1 MCPSPRSLRSHH
13 SPFSPHPLVSS
24 TAPPLCSARIH
35 SCSPSPAFLRPSL
48 RCLVSCSA
56 AAYVVRG
63 AYLDTRPI
71 RSRSVM
77 ATATDSTSSGR
88 HQRRL
93 GHAAGM
99 SRAFLCVFVGL
110 LCLGVASS
118 AAYNA
123 SQYPINDFVLGYVM
137 TGPKLIMIVNSTPAN
152 FMPSKFLRSSYEILS
167 QFDTAIANISC
178 VTLVNWCATNVSVPQ
193 VNMSCPYGSKYNDDP
208 SYGSVFAQMV
218 LCGWNKTRVPKPD
231 AVDLS
236 AAGVLGKMSTNSFAG
251 LYNGDKKRPGSG
263 DNYVL
268 TFASGTVAYVVFGL
282 LIGIVVLAAVG
293 VAVCVCLCD
302 NRQVNR
308 NKSIVD
314 RAIRAVRL
322 NQLAALTGRDAPHQ
336 GNQPR
341 FGYQYSM
348 YDAVHEN
355 MPDDEG
361 QNSPYWANSPGA
373 DGDVGM
379 GNAKGGDFSPRDGDG
394 REMKDMDGVQSA
406 YRSNPWLKEQ

>member
-118 AAYNA
+118 AAYDA
-123 SQYPINDFVLGYVM
+123 SLYPINDFVLGYVM
-137 TGPKLIMIVNSTPAN
+137 TGPKLLLILKGES
-152 FMPSKFLRSSYEILS
+152 RSFDPFYFTHTLYDVFSRH
-167 QFDTAIANISC
+167 DTAIANISC
-178 VTLVNWCATNVSVPQ
+178 VTVVDWCAVNTPNVQ
-193 VNMSCPYGSKYNDDP
+193 YNMFCPYGSKHNDDP
-208 SYGSVFAQMV
+208 NYNFVFAQVV
-218 LCGWNKTRVPKPD
+218 LCGWDGTVLSSPEH
-231 AVDLS
+231 VDLS
-236 AAGVLGKMSTNSFAG
+236 LFRVSRTKLVKDFAG
-251 LYNGDKKRPGSG
+251 LFDDGVRKPGSG
-263 DNYVL
+263 DIYVVNF
-268 TFASGTVAYVVFGL
+268 TSGTVAYAVFGF
-282 LIGIVVLAAVG
+282 LIGIVVLAALV
-293 VAVCVCLCD
+293 VAVCVWLCGS
-302 NRQVNR
+302 RHANR

-322 NQLAALTGRDAPHQ
+322 SYVATLAGRDAPQ
-336 GNQPR
+336 QYQPYL
-341 FGYQYSM
+341 GYQYSM

>member
-118 AAYNA
+118 AAYDA
-123 SQYPINDFVLGYVM
+123 SLYPINDFVLGYVM
-137 TGPKLIMIVNSTPAN
+137 TGPKLIMIVDERPTN
-152 FMPSKFLRSSYEILS
+152 FDPLVLTRNLFEIFS
-167 QFDTAIANISC
+167 RYDTAIANISC
-178 VTLVNWCATNVSVPQ
+178 VTVVDWCAVNTPNVQ
-193 VNMSCPYGSKYNDDP
+193 YNMFCPYGSKHNDDP
-208 SYGSVFAQMV
+208 NYNFVFAQVV
-218 LCGWNKTRVPKPD
+218 LCGWDGTTTKYPEEFNLEEFGVPSE
-231 AVDLS
+231 L
-236 AAGVLGKMSTNSFAG
+236 GVKEFAG
-251 LYNGDKKRPGSG
+251 LFDDDVRKPGSG
-263 DNYVL
+263 DIYVVNF
-268 TFASGTVAYVVFGL
+268 TSGTVAYAVFGF
-282 LIGIVVLAAVG
+282 LIGIVVLAALV
-293 VAVCVCLCD
+293 VAVCVWLCGS
-302 NRQVNR
+302 RHANR

-322 NQLAALTGRDAPHQ
+322 SYVATLAGRDAPQ
-336 GNQPR
+336 QYQPYL
-341 FGYQYSM
+341 GYQYSM
-348 YDAVHEN
+348 YDEDHEN
-355 MPDDEG
+355 EPADP
-361 QNSPYWANSPGA
+361 NSPYWANSPGA

-394 REMKDMDGVQSA
+394 REMKDVDGVQSEA
-406 YRSNPWLKEQ
+406 WSSPRSREP